1 MLPRSF
7 DQIRALG
14 SLTRHTERDDA
25 SVLPVCGNPREL
37 SLYSGHVASDCLTPL
52 FSLSFC
58 LSNATNRD
66 TMSHKIQCPHCK
78 NAISIKPNKVGRFKP
93 TCSKCQQSFVLEVR
107 ALDPIDVRV
116 AASSS
121 SSARTAPDA
130 NKRTET
136 DTTKKPQISVDA
148 TTEQPASVLSSS
160 KGSKGESK
168 SLSSPAID
176 ETMASDSS
184 RKTQRDLLVDATVD
198 APPSSSASSRSRSPT
213 EPSGSQVAIQRLGG
227 YRILEELGR
236 GGMGSVY
243 LAKQLSL
250 DRSVALKTIQTEWAS
265 NPRVIARFI
274 REAYAAAQ
282 LTHHNVVQIY
292 DLGEDTGTNF
302 FSMELVGGGSLDDLI
317 KKSGRLE
324 PKTAAC
330 FIAQAARGLK
340 FAHDNGMIHRDIKP
354 ANLMLTSD
362 GIVKVADM
370 GLVKTPQHSVEE
382 GSSGEDQNILLASAR
397 SQVTGQGSTLGT
409 PAYMSPEQAEDATN
423 VDLRADIYS
432 LGCTFY
438 ALLTGRPPFQ
448 SDSALEIITKHKTE
462 PLIRP
467 DKVVEGIPSQLASIV
482 EKMTAKKPQDRYQNL
497 SGVIDD
503 IESFLGTDSGKPF
516 APAIERA
523 ERIQQ
528 ANDAFNNAPLA
539 KLRGIAPIAF
549 ALVTLALAGGLWFFD
564 FRLALTAL
572 SLLVLTP
579 IAVAVLTGLFQSDS
593 PVVSRYR
600 ALLFGSRIT
609 DWVTWGIG
617 GLLFLVILAALG
629 MLPHAIIAL
638 VLSVAIGFAYQHLC
652 QQSLRRQRDAAIG
665 QAESLLRELRVGGLP
680 EHSIQQFVAEYS
692 GKNWEE
698 FFETLFDYDSMRA
711 ARNALSESGKGK
723 GKQRFRTW
731 RDALVQRIDARLLQ
745 QKLDREQKVLF
756 KVEQAGLKATGMSDA
771 DAKKKAEQMAAT
783 MVTVASEVRQ
793 TMAELSFGQSD
804 AKAIAKRERIKA
816 MLTDA
821 RSGHAKQGSRFV
833 GRATTSLVS
842 HLLGGKLRFALGGL
856 MIAGCALWAQ
866 QNDLLDPENVK
877 QIQKA
882 AEPIAAQASD
892 ALKSGV
898 VEGAT
903 SMANDAQAKL
913 SKIGSQLKFDTR
925 PWAILPFFDSFAP
938 GVIGLLILLS
948 SVIYGWRYSLFAI
961 AAAAVCLFGSGVG
974 VPSLGPIPSHWI
986 SAAAAAILLVVGLAL
1001 GRMPQRS
1008 TS

>member
-1 MLPRSF
+1 
-7 DQIRALG
+7 
-14 SLTRHTERDDA
+14 
-25 SVLPVCGNPREL
+25 
-37 SLYSGHVASDCLTPL
+37 
-52 FSLSFC
+52 
-58 LSNATNRD
+58 
-66 TMSHKIQCPHCK
+66 MSHKIQCPHCK
-78 NAISIKPNKVGRFKP
+78 NAISIKPSKVGRFKP
-93 TCSKCQQSFVLEVR
+93 ACSKCQKSFVLDVK

-116 AASSS
+116 DASSS
-121 SSARTAPDA
+121 SSAKPVPDA
-130 NKRTET
+130 DTRPEM
-136 DTTKKPQISVDA
+136 DTTKRPQINVDA
-148 TTEQPASVLSSS
+148 TIEQTGSVSSARKGVNVESKAPSPPLVHETVAQETSSEKRSKEALSSQR
-160 KGSKGESK
+160 KDTKQAAK
-168 SLSSPAID
+168 T
-176 ETMASDSS
+176 TMAGDSS
-184 RKTQRDLLVDATVD
+184 RKSQRDFSMDATVD
-198 APPSSSASSRSRSPT
+198 APPSSSAASRTRSMT
-213 EPSGSQVAIQRLGG
+213 NTSGSQVAIQRLGG
-227 YRILEELGR
+227 YRILRELGR

-317 KKSGRLE
+317 KKSGKLD

-370 GLVKTPQHSVEE
+370 GLVKTPQHSDEE
-382 GSSGEDQNILLASAR
+382 TSSGEDRNILLASAR

-409 PAYMSPEQAEDATN
+409 PAYMSPEQAEDATS

-438 ALLTGRPPFQ
+438 ALLTGRPPFL

-467 DKVVEGIPSQLASIV
+467 DKVVEGVPSQLATIV
-482 EKMTAKKPQDRYQNL
+482 EKMTAKKPQDRYQDL
-497 SGVIDD
+497 SGVIID
-503 IESFLGTDSGKPF
+503 IESFLGSDSGKPF
-516 APAIERA
+516 APAIEHA
-523 ERIQQ
+523 ERIRQ
-528 ANDAFNNAPLA
+528 ANDAFHSAPLA

-549 ALVTLALAGGLWFFD
+549 TVVTLALAGVLWFFD

-572 SLLVLTP
+572 SLIALTP
-579 IAVAVLTGLFQSDS
+579 IAVAFLTGLFQSDS

-600 ALLFGSRIT
+600 ALLFASRLA

-617 GLLFLVILAALG
+617 GLLVLVILATLG
-629 MLPHAIIAL
+629 MLPHAIVAL
-638 VLSVAIGFAYQHLC
+638 VVAVALAFAYQRVC

-680 EHSIQQFVAEYS
+680 EHSIQQFVAEFS

-698 FFETLFDYDSMRA
+698 FFETLFDYDSMRS
-711 ARNALSESGKGK
+711 ARNALHEAGKGK

-731 RDALVQRIDARLLQ
+731 RDALIQRIDARLLQ
-745 QKLDREQKVLF
+745 QKLDREQKVLS

-771 DAKKKAEQMAAT
+771 EAKATAEQMAAT

-804 AKAIAKRERIKA
+804 AKAAAKRERIKA
-816 MLTDA
+816 MLSEA
-821 RSGHAKQGSRFV
+821 RSGQAKQASRFA

-866 QNDLLDPENVK
+866 QNHLLDPEQLK

-882 AEPIAAQASD
+882 AEPLASQASD

-903 SMANDAQAKL
+903 SIANDAQAKL
-913 SKIGSQLKFDTR
+913 SQIGSQLKIDTK
-925 PWAILPFFDSFAP
+925 PWEILPIFDSFAP
-938 GVIGLLILLS
+938 GIIGFLILLS
-948 SVIYGWRYSLFAI
+948 SLIHGWRYSLFAI
-961 AAAAVCLFGSGVG
+961 AAAAACFFGSLLG
-974 VPSLGPIPSHWI
+974 VPSIGPIPNHWV
-986 SAAAAAILLVVGLAL
+986 SAAIAIVLLVVGLAL
-1001 GRMPQRS
+1001 GRMPRKS
-1008 TS
+1008 DS